1 LRGGG
6 VVNKADLIDAVR
18 KETGSTRVDAEKSVN
33 ATLDSIAKGLK
44 KWKEVQLVGFGSF
57 RVKNRKARTGRN
69 PQTGETIKIAASKTV
84 AFKPGKEL
92 KGSL

>member
-1 LRGGG
+1 MRGGE

-18 KETGSTRVDAEKSVN
+18 EKTGSTRVDAEKYVN
-33 ATLDSIAKGLK
+33 ATLNAVAKGLK

-57 RVKNRKARTGRN
+57 RVKPRKARIGRN
-69 PQTGETIKIAASKTV
+69 PQTGATIKIAASKTV

-92 KGSL
+92 KESL